1 MLIKVMLFA
10 AAKEVAGTG
19 QLEIELPAGARMGDL
34 KVAIVRTV
42 PELEALVAKSAFS
55 IDQQYATD
63 DDLLSQ
69 ESEFALIPP
78 VSGG

>member
-19 QLEIELPAGARMGDL
+19 QLEIEVPAEARMSDL
-34 KVAIVRTV
+34 KIAIVRTV

-55 IDQQYATD
+55 IDQQYAND
-63 DDLLSQ
+63 DDLVSQ
-69 ESEFALIPP
+69 GSEFALIPP

>member
-42 PELEALVAKSAFS
+42 PELEALVARSAFS
-55 IDQQYATD
+55 IDQQYATA
-63 DDLLSQ
+63 DDL
-69 ESEFALIPP
+69 
-78 VSGG
+78 